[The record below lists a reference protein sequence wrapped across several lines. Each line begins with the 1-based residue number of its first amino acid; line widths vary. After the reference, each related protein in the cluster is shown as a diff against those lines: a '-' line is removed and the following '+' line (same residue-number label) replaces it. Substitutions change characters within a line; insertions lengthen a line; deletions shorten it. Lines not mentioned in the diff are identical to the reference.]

1 MAVLNLTAEK
11 ALIFR
16 ITHISNIPWLLD
28 NGLHCPASEVQDPG
42 FRRIGNVDLI
52 NRRVHRGVPI
62 PPGGRLND
70 YIPFYFTP
78 CTPMLYNIKTGYQG
92 VEQILMRDIV
102 VLASSLHRVTE
113 QGVRF
118 VFADRHAYLQAAKFS
133 SHLADLTV
141 LDWKSLRARD
151 FRRAPEDPSKMERYQ
166 AEALIHRHLPVG
178 GLGGLACHGAAQ
190 RETLEAEI
198 ARRGLELKVVTR
210 PEWYP

>member
-1 MAVLNLTAEK
+1 VAELNLTTNK

-16 ITHISNIPWLLD
+16 ITHISNIPWLLN
-28 NGLHCPASEVQDPG
+28 NGLHCPASKVQDLA

-52 NRRVHRGVPI
+52 NKRVRRGVPI
-62 PPGGRLND
+62 PPGGTLID

-92 VEQILMRDIV
+92 VEQIPMRDIV
-102 VLASSLHRVTE
+102 MLASSLHRVTA

-118 VFADRHAYLQAAKFS
+118 VFTDRHAYLQAAKFS
-133 SHLADLTV
+133 SDLADLTV

-166 AEALIHRHLPVG
+166 AEALIHQHLPVG
-178 GLGGLACHGAAQ
+178 GLAGLACHGAAQ
-190 RETLEAEI
+190 RQTLEAEI
-198 ARRGLELKVVTR
+198 ARRGLELKVLTK
-210 PEWYP
+210 PEWYL